1 MLIRLNERFRQIFQ
15 NYLKTLSTPSTSY
28 GGYNYGSYNY
38 GGGYTPPSQVNYNK
52 STTIYFYE
60 WSNLSNKSI
69 VFNNVSTF
77 KSFCSQHGVRFL
89 EYHETTIKENNY
101 VYATCIP
108 GTPTLMIRNTYKEL
122 SEALEAYKKNMS
134 YCRS

>member
-1 MLIRLNERFRQIFQ
+1 MLIRLNERFKQIFQ
-15 NYLKTLSTPSTSY
+15 NYLKTLNTSSTYSY
-28 GGYNYGSYNY
+28 GGYNYGSY
-38 GGGYTPPSQVNYNK
+38 TPPSQSSYNR

-60 WSNLSNKSI
+60 WSNLNNKSI
-69 VFNNVSTF
+69 VFNNLSTF
-77 KSFCSQHGVRFL
+77 KSFCGQHGIRCL
-89 EYHETTIKENNY
+89 DYHETMIKDNYY

-134 YCRS
+134 YSRN